1 MRYILYIVVIVLLVS
16 GCSNST
22 GNIVKDGEFKSKNIT
37 IQIDDNHIT
46 EQHYL
51 IDIMTNGK
59 ETKNIAVFPQLKYVI
74 TNNKKQVKVEVV
86 EDVPYIIKVH
96 KTNAKSVKELF
107 NKPKIVESSS
117 QVEEPLAEVKF
128 TPSTDL
134 NNLKIKVNPNL

>member
-1 MRYILYIVVIVLLVS
+1 MFIVVIVLLVS

-22 GNIVKDGEFKSKNIT
+22 VNIVKDGEFKSKNIT
-37 IQIDDNHIT
+37 IQIDDNQIT

-51 IDIMTNGK
+51 IDVMTYGK
-59 ETKNIAVFPQLKYVI
+59 KTKNLAVFPQLKYVI

-86 EDVPYIIKVH
+86 EDVPYIIKVY
-96 KTNAKSVKELF
+96 KTNAESVKELF

-117 QVEEPLAEVKF
+117 QIEEPLTEIKL
-128 TPSTDL
+128 TPSTDS